1 MLWIKLLENDNN
13 LEYNQNIEKK
23 SDILEIKNV
32 DNDDNEIFSN
42 WT

>member
-1 MLWIKLLENDNN
+1 VNKIINN

-42 WT
+42 